1 LNGFVVFFGEVPG
14 DGWAHGEGGVAM
26 FESEGLYFLPN
37 GLDSGP
43 SRHFGYMGKE
53 FMGIE
58 NVDFLSKFRSDDS
71 GNGGIE
77 VDATNGIAGFE
88 EQKQEQ
94 SQVEFQVEQFAFGE
108 NEARQLNLGIWGL
121 GECRRRRGG
130 SPANQGDIV
139 TRVRQGA
146 TNAAHALIEL

>member
-1 LNGFVVFFGEVPG
+1 
-14 DGWAHGEGGVAM
+14 
-26 FESEGLYFLPN
+26 
-37 GLDSGP
+37 
-43 SRHFGYMGKE
+43 
-53 FMGIE
+53 MGIE

>member
-1 LNGFVVFFGEVPG
+1 MG
-14 DGWAHGEGGVAM
+14 DGWAHGEGGIAM

-58 NVDFLSKFRSDDS
+58 NVDFLAKFRSDDS
-71 GNGGIE
+71 WNGGIE

-94 SQVEFQVEQFAFGE
+94 S
-108 NEARQLNLGIWGL
+108 
-121 GECRRRRGG
+121 
-130 SPANQGDIV
+130 
-139 TRVRQGA
+139 
-146 TNAAHALIEL
+146 